1 MDMKIWTTTLLAAML
16 IGTLTACQDNAPQEP
31 DDDKVDAFELEVDG
45 DKVKV
50 KAEEDADDD
59 DG

>member
-1 MDMKIWTTTLLAAML
+1 MKIWTTTLLAATL
-16 IGTLTACQDNAPQEP
+16 LGTLTACQDSATQEP